1 MLLKGYRM
9 FAVRELG
16 EVVAVAGIQ
25 ELSNLYYERHSYV
38 YDLVVTAG
46 ARSKGYRQALMETW
60 KASRGTKDA
69 STSC

>member
-1 MLLKGYRM
+1 MLPNGYRM
-9 FAVRELG
+9 FAVRESG